1 MKNFTNDT
9 EYIAPEVKQF
19 QLSSESTSD
28 LPFEWMEQNSVS
40 AIFYSYLIEENS
52 DFDDMGRDASKRK
65 DFYQQLRDGKQSRTS
80 QVNTYRY
87 TEYFRSLLEKGDVLH
102 LAFTSGLTPSVHNAM
117 EAAKILRE
125 EFPHRKL
132 IVIDTMAGSFGL
144 GLLLIHAVNMR
155 DNGATIDEVADWVK
169 EKGTSVH
176 HCFYVTDLTS
186 LRRGGRISGA
196 SAAIATVLGICPVI
210 HLDRSGHLA
219 AHKKVRGKKAAMK
232 ALAEEMLDY
241 ATNKAEHNEVCIIG
255 HADAPE
261 DAEAVRAMMEEKF
274 PNLAG
279 KILVYPLGPVLVSHC
294 GIGPVAVFFM
304 GDERAE

>member
-1 MKNFTNDT
+1 
-9 EYIAPEVKQF
+9 
-19 QLSSESTSD
+19 
-28 LPFEWMEQNSVS
+28 
-40 AIFYSYLIEENS
+40 
-52 DFDDMGRDASKRK
+52 
-65 DFYQQLRDGKQSRTS
+65 
-80 QVNTYRY
+80 
-87 TEYFRSLLEKGDVLH
+87 
-102 LAFTSGLTPSVHNAM
+102 M
-117 EAAKILRE
+117 EAAKKLRE
-125 EFPHRKL
+125 EFPHRRI
-132 IVIDTMAGSFGL
+132 IVIDSMAGSFGL
-144 GLLLIHAVNMR
+144 GLLLIHAVQMR
-155 DNGATIDEVADWVK
+155 DNGASMDEVAEWVK

-210 HLDRSGHLA
+210 HLDYSGHLT

-232 ALAEEMLDY
+232 ALADEMLEH
-241 ATNKAEHNEVCIIG
+241 ATNGAEHNEVCIIG

-261 DAEAVRAMMEEKF
+261 DAEAVRVMLEEQF
-274 PNLAG
+274 PHLVG